1 MLTVELVS
9 TSLCLNIMKALVILV
24 FTLKLNFHLQ
34 SQHMSQKAVLRRSRN
49 IFENTQMCKKKAA
62 PAEEVTPQKLYRAVK
77 VELALL
83 QVCCCFYKIRIT
95 LKVI

>member
-49 IFENTQMCKKKAA
+49 IFENTQMCKKKK
-62 PAEEVTPQKLYRAVK
+62 PLQQKK
-77 VELALL
+77 SP
-83 QVCCCFYKIRIT
+83 
-95 LKVI
+95 LKNDIEQLRWS